1 LEEVLKI
8 LHPMTS
14 TVFWSI
20 IVFGLL
26 LFVIWRFVARQV
38 NNMLKKRKNEIQ
50 EMVNSAE
57 QQKDAAERYL
67 EEKKQELEDARKRS
81 QAIIEGSKEEAKK
94 IKDEIEEQ
102 ANQKSKTILEA
113 AQNEIKAERERSVKA
128 VRDEIVD
135 IALDAA
141 KKIIGKSLSK
151 EDHKKLIEESLKEAG
166 KKDLQ

>member
-1 LEEVLKI
+1 MEEVLKI

-26 LFVIWRFVARQV
+26 IFVIWRFVARPV
-38 NNMLKKRKNEIQ
+38 NNILNKRKNEIQ
-50 EMVNSAE
+50 DMVNSAE
-57 QQKDAAERYL
+57 QQKDAAEKYL

-81 QAIIEGSKEEAKK
+81 RAIIEGSKEMAKK